1 MLELEVADLDWGEEL
16 VGSGHDFGFLV
27 SIRFVWFVS
36 VVSCFANRCMCA
48 LFEMSELYDGQFCPM
63 ENCRKF
69 KWKIQMLKGYNGL
82 YSSNGHE
89 STPLLLYLSLVSIEK
104 LFLLHVPR

>member
-36 VVSCFANRCMCA
+36 VVSCFAGRFADFKSATMCA
-48 LFEMSELYDGQFCPM
+48 LFEMSELYGGQFCPM
-63 ENCRKF
+63 EN
-69 KWKIQMLKGYNGL
+69 
-82 YSSNGHE
+82 
-89 STPLLLYLSLVSIEK
+89 
-104 LFLLHVPR
+104 